1 MINARLNLTKDQ
13 VELKKRSHRV
23 LGFWCF
29 NAGLGFQKLKELCPK
44 SIILTSGTMSP
55 LDVFQHELMTPF
67 KVRIQNTHV
76 VKKEQTKVS
85 VITHGIGGTE
95 LNFSHKNRESLD
107 ILTDLGNTIL

>member
-1 MINARLNLTKDQ
+1 
-13 VELKKRSHRV
+13 
-23 LGFWCF
+23 
-29 NAGLGFQKLKELCPK
+29 
-44 SIILTSGTMSP
+44 MSP

-76 VKKEQTKVS
+76 VSKQQTKVS

-107 ILTDLGNTIL
+107 MLTDLGNTVLQFMLEAPGGALIFFPSYALMQRTYEHWD